1 MPGPQPE
8 PAQTA
13 STIGKYELVE
23 EIGSGGYGKVY
34 KGFDPL
40 IKRFVAIK
48 TCASADREVRERF
61 LREAEISGK
70 LDHPNIVRIYD
81 SGFEDGTPY
90 LVQEHLDGEDLDAK
104 LGRGDYLPFPEKLLY
119 LIQIARG
126 LQYAH
131 SRGVIHRDVKPAN
144 VRVLDDGTAKIVDFG
159 IAKLSEATSNLTS
172 AGMTVGTAAYI
183 APEQIRGE
191 EADRGTDV
199 FSFGVLA
206 YELLTR
212 ERPFG
217 RDTISA
223 TFFQIL
229 NEEPASIALRWRGC
243 PPDAEA
249 LVSACLEKE
258 PTGRPG
264 GFSEV
269 LERLEGIRDDLRS
282 GKLKPEWDS
291 HTRPVPSLAAPR
303 SRPARSDSG
312 SLAEV
317 ALTPVGDPRDSGLHP
332 RRPARRRLWRALAL
346 VALALGL
353 AASVYLLF
361 WERPEPFRALA
372 EAAGLSA
379 AGDPPTAAPESEATP
394 GDLESGG
401 RESAPP
407 AAGRP
412 EPAPRAEDETPPAGA
427 EGDAERGVE
436 TAAGS
441 PAEAGGDGSTQRPA
455 AAPPLPFQKA
465 EPAPPEG
472 PVPARLYFPASWS
485 ERVRVSIDGGEPVG
499 LGSPHSVEVEPGKHL
514 LTFSLVTPAFRTF
527 KTVEVVVSEAEER
540 RVVAPL
546 KPPGMLTVQA
556 NLESPQG
563 IVKVNDGPPRR
574 TPLRRQVLAPGRH
587 RLTVFAPPG
596 VAVEPVSA
604 TLEVREGRET
614 VVTFDLT
621 GGRPLLMRD
630 LPIRRGA
637 EE

>member
-1 MPGPQPE
+1 MPGSQPE
-8 PAQTA
+8 RAQTA
-13 STIGKYELVE
+13 PAIGKYEIVE
-23 EIGSGGYGKVY
+23 EIGQGGYGKVY

-81 SGFEDGTPY
+81 SGFEGEVPY
-90 LVQEHLDGEDLDAK
+90 LVQEHLDGEDLDERIAH
-104 LGRGDYLPFPEKLLY
+104 GDYLPFPEKLLY

-126 LQYAH
+126 LDYAH

-159 IAKLSEATSNLTS
+159 IAKLSEAASDLTC

-191 EADRGTDV
+191 PAEPSTDV

-206 YELLTR
+206 YELLTS

-223 TFFQIL
+223 TFYQIL
-229 NEEPASIALRWRGC
+229 NEDPPSIALHWRGC
-243 PPDAEA
+243 PPEAES
-249 LVSACLEKE
+249 LVAACLEKE
-258 PTGRPG
+258 PGRRPA
-264 GFSEV
+264 GFAEV
-269 LERLEGIRDDLRS
+269 LARLEGIRDDLKS
-282 GKLKPEWDS
+282 GRVKPEWDS
-291 HTRPVPSLAAPR
+291 HTRPVRSLAAARPR
-303 SRPARSDSG
+303 RLPPRPDSA

-317 ALTPVGDPRDSGLHP
+317 ALTPAADPRESGLHP
-332 RRPARRRLWRALAL
+332 RPRRRSRRWPWLLA
-346 VALALGL
+346 ALALGL
-353 AASVYLLF
+353 GAAGYLLF

-372 EAAGLSA
+372 EAAGL
-379 AGDPPTAAPESEATP
+379 AGPLEAEPSVRSPETAAPGPTEDSPAGESSAPVDDPAGRAGPPAAEDVSTPPEAGPAGPPEESASESEA
-394 GDLESGG
+394 DG
-401 RESAPP
+401 R
-407 AAGRP
+407 R
-412 EPAPRAEDETPPAGA
+412 
-427 EGDAERGVE
+427 
-436 TAAGS
+436 
-441 PAEAGGDGSTQRPA
+441 A
-455 AAPPLPFQKA
+455 AAPPLPFQKP

-472 PVPARLYFPASWS
+472 PVPARLYFPAAWS
-485 ERVRVSIDGGEPVG
+485 ERVTVSVDGAPPLA

-514 LTFSLVTPAFRTF
+514 LTFSLVTPVYRTF
-527 KTVEVVVSEAEER
+527 KTVEVVVDEAEER

-546 KPPGMLTVQA
+546 VPPGMLTVQA

-563 IVKVNDGPPRR
+563 IVKVDDGPPQR

-587 RLTVFAPPG
+587 RVTVFAPPG
-596 VAVEPVSA
+596 VAVEPVRA
-604 TLEVREGRET
+604 TLDLKPGRET

-621 GGRPLLMRD
+621 GGRPILVRD
-630 LPIRRGA
+630 QPIRRGA
-637 EE
+637 AQ